1 MNLLL
6 KKNCVARRIIL
17 SGLILVIVS
26 SGGSAQRKTYERQSS
41 PGTMIR
47 ESDVDY
53 QLWEGFQLVRKAN
66 AGDAPA
72 QHELAIRYLQGK
84 GFEADTGKAAYWL
97 QKAADQNFDLANY
110 NLGILAMNGWGVPW
124 NPFDAYRDFRRAAA
138 KKMPEAEFVL
148 GLMETENLV
157 VPRNWREAYRLVKL
171 AADQKF
177 DPAKKALVEFKRRG
191 ILDLLDTS
199 AVKNVVQKEKK
210 DSTLKPIFLT
220 FNVDTTS
227 QVDEK
232 SLMNELVQEGSAH
245 LKKVLGVSPESRPDP
260 TKDSTAS
267 SLIHQAAKAGSPE
280 ALTLLG
286 RFAEQGIGTKRDR
299 IRATA
304 YYVRALRLESPR
316 AMELLSKLLQEPGYQ
331 EELERRAKAHDP
343 QAEYAWAGLVAAG
356 FDQRLSGEQ
365 ALKMLEDAARQ
376 NYVDA
381 MIELGLCYQSGR
393 WTGQDRAKA
402 RKFWQDAATLGSNEA
417 AIRLAGLKVF
427 ADPKDPIDPSVIG
440 FLEAQ
445 AEEGSI
451 LAQVALGY
459 CHEVGRGM
467 MVNKGKAAGLFR
479 NAAQRGSQSAYAA
492 LRRMHDEIRPPDK
505 EFEILD

>member
-1 MNLLL
+1 M
-6 KKNCVARRIIL
+6 
-17 SGLILVIVS
+17 
-26 SGGSAQRKTYERQSS
+26 
-41 PGTMIR
+41 
-47 ESDVDY
+47 
-53 QLWEGFQLVRKAN
+53 
-66 AGDAPA
+66 
-72 QHELAIRYLQGK
+72 
-84 GFEADTGKAAYWL
+84 
-97 QKAADQNFDLANY
+97 
-110 NLGILAMNGWGVPW
+110 
-124 NPFDAYRDFRRAAA
+124 
-138 KKMPEAEFVL
+138 
-148 GLMETENLV
+148 
-157 VPRNWREAYRLVKL
+157 
-171 AADQKF
+171 
-177 DPAKKALVEFKRRG
+177 
-191 ILDLLDTS
+191 
-199 AVKNVVQKEKK
+199 
-210 DSTLKPIFLT
+210 
-220 FNVDTTS
+220 
-227 QVDEK
+227 
-232 SLMNELVQEGSAH
+232 
-245 LKKVLGVSPESRPDP
+245 
-260 TKDSTAS
+260 
-267 SLIHQAAKAGSPE
+267 
-280 ALTLLG
+280 
-286 RFAEQGIGTKRDR
+286 
-299 IRATA
+299 
-304 YYVRALRLESPR
+304 
-316 AMELLSKLLQEPGYQ
+316 
-331 EELERRAKAHDP
+331 
-343 QAEYAWAGLVAAG
+343 AAG